1 MKATGIVRR
10 IDDLGRIV
18 IPKEIRKTL
27 KVKEGMPLEIYT
39 DKEGGII
46 LRKFLPFSEMSS
58 LSEEF
63 AQCVAQQMGNAVF
76 VTDRE
81 KVVAAAGYTGED
93 IVGEPISHILENI
106 LDDRDERLPLSER
119 NRFIPVIHGMEEHEQ
134 ICQAIRNWNWTYEF
148 FRFGLAIRIRKSLPA
163 RKQNR
168 VRQLISS
175 TKTQKGI
182 RKWNSFPDHRDMN
195 RETAV

>member
-106 LDDRDERLPLSER
+106 LDDRDERLQLSER

-134 ICQAIRNWNWTYEF
+134 ICQAIRSN
-148 FRFGLAIRIRKSLPA
+148 GQIIGAIIIQAKD
-163 RKQNR
+163 RKQR
-168 VRQLISS
+168 LGESEKKIALVAAEFLG
-175 TKTQKGI
+175 K
-182 RKWNSFPDHRDMN
+182 
-195 RETAV
+195 

>member
-106 LDDRDERLPLSER
+106 LDDRDERLPLSEI
-119 NRFIPVIHGMEEHEQ
+119 NRFIPIIHGMEEHEQ
-134 ICQAIRNWNWTYEF
+134 ICQAIRSN
-148 FRFGLAIRIRKSLPA
+148 GQIIGAIIIQAKD
-163 RKQNR
+163 RKQR
-168 VRQLISS
+168 LGESEKKIALVAAEFLGKQVS
-175 TKTQKGI
+175 
-182 RKWNSFPDHRDMN
+182 
-195 RETAV
+195 V

>member
-39 DKEGGII
+39 DKEGESFTKIFAFF
-46 LRKFLPFSEMSS
+46 RNVFSF
-58 LSEEF
+58 EEF

-106 LDDRDERLPLSER
+106 LDDRDEDYRYPNEIAL
-119 NRFIPVIHGMEEHEQ
+119 
-134 ICQAIRNWNWTYEF
+134 
-148 FRFGLAIRIRKSLPA
+148 FR
-163 RKQNR
+163 
-168 VRQLISS
+168 
-175 TKTQKGI
+175 
-182 RKWNSFPDHRDMN
+182 
-195 RETAV
+195 

>member
-27 KVKEGMPLEIYT
+27 KVKEECR
-39 DKEGGII
+39 
-46 LRKFLPFSEMSS
+46 LRFTRIKKGNHFTKIFAFFRNVFSFGRIRTVCSTANGECS
-58 LSEEF
+58 LCHRQRKS
-63 AQCVAQQMGNAVF
+63 CCCC
-76 VTDRE
+76 
-81 KVVAAAGYTGED
+81 GYTGED

-134 ICQAIRNWNWTYEF
+134 ICQAIRSN
-148 FRFGLAIRIRKSLPA
+148 GQIIGAIIIQAKD
-163 RKQNR
+163 RKQRLGNR
-168 VRQLISS
+168 RRRSPLW
-175 TKTQKGI
+175 
-182 RKWNSFPDHRDMN
+182 RRNFWEN
-195 RETAV
+195 R

>member
-39 DKEGGII
+39 DKEGRII

-63 AQCVAQQMGNAVF
+63 AQCVAQQTGNAVF

-119 NRFIPVIHGMEEHEQ
+119 NRFIPIIHGMEEHEQ
-134 ICQAIRNWNWTYEF
+134 ICQAIRSN
-148 FRFGLAIRIRKSLPA
+148 GQIMGAIIIQAKD
-163 RKQNR
+163 RKQR
-168 VRQLISS
+168 LGESEKKIALVAAEFLGKQVS
-175 TKTQKGI
+175 
-182 RKWNSFPDHRDMN
+182 
-195 RETAV
+195 V